1 MLSLAEVQ
9 GGVDD
14 WLLSEVEMEVGRGG
28 FIVNLK
34 LKNNFPATSPYSNSE
49 IVFSKDSISSF
60 AFL

>member
-28 FIVNLK
+28 FVVSPK
-34 LKNNFPATSPYSNSE
+34 LKSDFPY
-49 IVFSKDSISSF
+49 
-60 AFL
+60 